1 MITDKGRQELR
12 GWFAGRLPESWFTE
26 LVEVSADREEITL
39 IGRIPEPQL
48 PPGTPTTEFEAAC
61 EGRITEFRERTRMQ
75 RVEVAREAQLRFRR
89 QLSWGARCGHS
100 QEMFTHISAPVMT
113 RLKQPERLVLDTL
126 IAGGVARSR
135 SDALAWC
142 VRLVE
147 RHTDTWLADLRESLH
162 GVEQVRTEGP
172 APATLDGLE
181 GSALEKQDR

>member
-1 MITDKGRQELR
+1 MITDKGRQELH
-12 GWFAGRLPESWFTE
+12 GWFVGRLPESWFTE
-26 LVEVSADREEITL
+26 LVEVSADREEITV
-39 IGRIPEPQL
+39 IGRIAEPDL
-48 PPGTPTTEFEAAC
+48 PAGASITEYEAAC
-61 EGRITEFRERTRMQ
+61 QGRITEFRERTRAQ
-75 RVEVAREAQLRFRR
+75 RVEVAREAQIRFRR

-147 RHTDTWLADLRESLH
+147 RNADSWLADLRESLH
-162 GVEQVRTEGP
+162 EVERVRTKGP
-172 APATLDGLE
+172 APATEDGLE
-181 GSALEKQDR
+181 GSSLEKAEK